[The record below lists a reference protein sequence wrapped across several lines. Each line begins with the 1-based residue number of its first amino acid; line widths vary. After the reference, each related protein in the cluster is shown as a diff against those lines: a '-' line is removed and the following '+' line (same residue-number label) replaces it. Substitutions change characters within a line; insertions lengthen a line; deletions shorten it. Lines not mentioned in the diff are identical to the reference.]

1 MYNIKAKHIIIAVV
15 VILAFVGIAMFG
27 MPVYRVWSQEMKGKA
42 ELAEAEQNRRI
53 KIVEANRKNAD
64 LKAETDEPTNNT
76 KAEERP
82 SKSTKNGSQSK
93 AKATKGK
100 KKE

>member
-1 MYNIKAKHIIIAVV
+1 MATRKQREIIRQRRM
-15 VILAFVGIAMFG
+15 AFD
-27 MPVYRVWSQEMKGKA
+27 R
-42 ELAEAEQNRRI
+42 
-53 KIVEANRKNAD
+53 IVEANRKNAD